1 VSLAP
6 LARFRTLLDAR
17 ARLQSC
23 RAVAIDHTES
33 GGVSGSSSH
42 HGHHTAITQTWP
54 HEMHAWSVP
63 TPALHPTLLTW
74 LASWQW
80 RWGQTRPLQCTCVAL
95 GHVHGHVCGHPYGG
109 VPSGQV
115 AKRCA
120 PWHHPG
126 CSRPKRRSAR
136 THSNHDDSSNDD
148 GTPGLPRRTP
158 CMLSNVVHGSC
169 ACTML

>member
-1 VSLAP
+1 MHLPLAP
-6 LARFRTLLDAR
+6 LASGRFWTHALV
-17 ARLQSC
+17 C

-33 GGVSGSSSH
+33 GGVSGSSS
-42 HGHHTAITQTWP
+42 HHTAITQTWP

-80 RWGQTRPLQCTCVAL
+80 RWGETRPLQCTCVAL
-95 GHVHGHVCGHPYGG
+95 GHVHGHLCGHPYGG

-120 PWHHPG
+120 PWYHPG
-126 CSRPKRRSAR
+126 AAGPSDTAHAR
-136 THSNHDDSSNDD
+136 TATTTIPATTTEPPGCPDGHHACSQTSS
-148 GTPGLPRRTP
+148 TVPVHVP
-158 CMLSNVVHGSC
+158 C
-169 ACTML
+169 